1 MSVRLSKSF
10 AILPGVLVLAL
21 GTPPI
26 RAALAAG
33 LQAPAPASAQ
43 GAAQEHGA
51 GEARKGSAPVAPP
64 GDPAVRAGDPAAKGD
79 AWSKPVFAEFYRL
92 VKGALARHDATAMAW
107 LVDYPLHVHHPDG
120 SSISIDN
127 ARGLEQHFEEV
138 FPADVRQAV
147 ARATDADTVRAG
159 TDAGIANG
167 MIWAGVVGN
176 DKAARYRITEVNLGF
191 DQPVTPP
198 SGLIAVCETSIHRVV
213 VDSAVASGGKLR
225 YRVWNK
231 PHFPPDAPDLILT
244 SGAAS
249 SEGTGPCEHDIWT
262 FTQGDTTYTLTELRC
277 GFGTDGP
284 PDDARAQLEVA
295 VKGQVKKS
303 WWCY

>member
-1 MSVRLSKSF
+1 MSVRFSKSF

-21 GTPPI
+21 GAASIRTA
-26 RAALAAG
+26 RAARLQPPAQGAQEHRTGEAGKGAAPA
-33 LQAPAPASAQ
+33 APAP
-43 GAAQEHGA
+43 
-51 GEARKGSAPVAPP
+51 
-64 GDPAVRAGDPAAKGD
+64 DVRNE
-79 AWSKPVFAEFYRL
+79 AWSKPEFAAFYRQ
-92 VKGALARHDATAMAW
+92 VRGALARHDVTAMAW

-138 FPADVRQAV
+138 FSADVRAAV

-167 MIWAGVVGN
+167 TIWAGVVGN
-176 DKAARYRITEVNLGF
+176 DKAARYRITEVNLGA
-191 DQPVTPP
+191 DRPATPP

-213 VDSAVASGGKLR
+213 IDSAAGSGGKLR

-231 PHFPPDAPDLILT
+231 PHFPPDSPDLVLT
-244 SGAAS
+244 SGAATV
-249 SEGTGPCEHDIWT
+249 EGSGPCEHDIWT
-262 FTQGDTTYTLTELRC
+262 FTQGDTTYSLAELRC

-284 PDDARAQLEVA
+284 PDDARAGLEVA
-295 VKGQVKKS
+295 VKGQVKAS